1 MPFRP
6 HVRAVA
12 CAAVA
17 AVPAFGVAVAL
28 AASTPEPTT
37 GTPPRA
43 AGATAAAPAGDA
55 QRAFRALL
63 DEQWAADLAN
73 DPLAATAAG
82 DSRYDDRLPVAT
94 PAEFERIARE
104 DAAFLTRLRAIDRS
118 VLPPTDRLNH
128 ELLSFILEHRVALA
142 PFRAWRSPML
152 SDDGFH
158 VEVMR
163 MADGVPMN
171 TAADYEKYVARL
183 RAIPEY
189 FRQNV
194 GNMRLGMKEGYT
206 LPAEIL
212 PGIGA
217 VIDGAQFP
225 SAEQSPFWM
234 PFRSMPEAMPAAEQE
249 RLRAAARDAIER
261 GVLPAYRELRTFF
274 VSEYAPAARQTVGAS
289 ALPEG
294 ARQYE
299 ALTRYFTNLDVTP
312 AQVHEIGLR
321 EVARIRAEMDA
332 VMKAVEF
339 EGDFPAFLQFLRT
352 DPQFYAKSST
362 ELLMRASFIA
372 KNVDGKLPAYFGH
385 LPRMPYSVEP
395 VPAELAPNYTAGRYS
410 PPPVGGRR
418 GGQYWVNT
426 YALDKRPLY
435 VLPALT
441 LHEAVPGHH
450 LQGAIAQELGE
461 VPPFRRNFYPHA
473 FGEGWGLYAEKLG
486 KEMGVYTTPYEEFGR
501 LTYEM
506 WRAVRL
512 VVDTGLHAKGWSRQ
526 QARDYLASHT
536 ALSLHEVQTEVDR
549 YIAWPGQALAYKMG
563 ELKILEL
570 RARAERELGPAFD
583 LRAFH
588 DAVLMNGGVPLPV
601 LERQVGEYLAAAKSS
616 KAAAAV
622 SAPGTAAPAAA
633 AAR

>member
-1 MPFRP
+1 MKPRT
-6 HVRAVA
+6 
-12 CAAVA
+12 
-17 AVPAFGVAVAL
+17 L
-28 AASTPEPTT
+28 ASTIALGTLLAGGLPLPTT
-37 GTPPRA
+37 FAAA
-43 AGATAAAPAGDA
+43 AGGTSPAANDAAAAPAHA
-55 QRAFRALL
+55 AATRANPATRAFHALL
-63 DEQWAADLAN
+63 VEQWEADLRN
-73 DPLAATAAG
+73 NPLVATAAG

-104 DAAFLTRLRAIDRS
+104 DADFLARLRHIDRAALS
-118 VLPPTDRLNH
+118 PADRLNH

-142 PFRAWRSPML
+142 PFRAWRAPML

-171 TAADYEKYVARL
+171 TSADYEKYVARL
-183 RAIPEY
+183 RAIPGY
-189 FRQNV
+189 FDQNIA
-194 GNMRLGMKEGYT
+194 NMWRGMREGWM

-212 PGIGA
+212 PGIRA
-217 VIDGAQFP
+217 VIDGQQFA
-225 SAEQSPFWM
+225 SAEQSPFWA
-234 PFRSMPEAMPAAEQE
+234 PFRSMPESMPAAEQE
-249 RLRAAARDAIER
+249 RLRAAARTAIEE
-261 GVLPAYRELRTFF
+261 GVVPAYRDLRDFF
-274 VSEYAPAARQTVGAS
+274 VDDYWQDGRPSVGAR
-289 ALPEG
+289 ALPDG
-294 ARQYE
+294 TRYYE

-321 EVARIRAEMDA
+321 EVARIRGEMDA
-332 VMKAVEF
+332 VMKEVKF
-339 EGDFPAFLQFLRT
+339 DGDFAAFLQFLRT
-352 DPQFYAKSST
+352 DPQFYAKSGN

-372 KNVDGKLPAYFGH
+372 KRVDGMLPAYFGH

-395 VPAELAPNYTAGRYS
+395 VPAELAPNYTGGRYS

-450 LQGAIAQELGE
+450 LQGAIAQEQGE

-473 FGEGWGLYAEKLG
+473 YGEGWGLYAEKLG

-512 VVDTGLHAKGWSRQ
+512 VVDTGLHAQGWTRQ
-526 QARDYLASHT
+526 QAQDYLASNT
-536 ALSLHEVQTEVDR
+536 ALSLHEVRTEVDR

-570 RARAERELGPAFD
+570 RARAERELGATFD
-583 LRAFH
+583 IRAFH

-601 LERQVGEYLAAAKSS
+601 LERQIAEYVAAAK
-616 KAAAAV
+616 A
-622 SAPGTAAPAAA
+622 GG
-633 AAR
+633 

>member
-1 MPFRP
+1 MPTPAESRARRAP
-6 HVRAVA
+6 LRTVVLLALAVA
-12 CAAVA
+12 CTA
-17 AVPAFGVAVAL
+17 PGVVGARD
-28 AASTPEPTT
+28 ASAQSPVRADASPT
-37 GTPPRA
+37 
-43 AGATAAAPAGDA
+43 APV
-55 QRAFRALL
+55 RAFHALL
-63 DEQWAADLAN
+63 DEQWAADLASN
-73 DPLAATAAG
+73 PLAATAAG
-82 DSRYDDRLPVAT
+82 ESKYDDRLPIAT
-94 PAEFERIARE
+94 PAEFERIARG
-104 DAAFLTRLRAIDRS
+104 DAAFLARLRSLDRGA
-118 VLPPTDRLNH
+118 LPPADRLNYD
-128 ELLSFILEHRVALA
+128 LLAFVLEHRLALA
-142 PFRAWRSPML
+142 PFRAWRAPML

-183 RAIPEY
+183 RAIPAY
-189 FRQNV
+189 FGQNV
-194 GNMRLGMKEGYT
+194 ANMRLGIREGWT

-212 PGIGA
+212 PGIRA
-217 VIDGAQFP
+217 VIDGQQFP
-225 SAEQSPFWM
+225 SAEKSPFWA
-234 PFRSMPEAMPAAEQE
+234 PFAEMSAAVPAAEQQ
-249 RLRAAARDAIER
+249 RLRAEARAALEQ
-261 GVLPAYRELRTFF
+261 GVLPAYRELQRFF
-274 VSEYAPAARQTVGAS
+274 VEEYVPAARRSLAAS
-289 ALPEG
+289 ALPDG
-294 ARQYE
+294 TRYYA

-312 AQVHEIGLR
+312 EQVHEIGLR

-332 VMKAVEF
+332 VQKETGF
-339 EGDFPAFLQFLRT
+339 QGDFAAFLTFLRT
-352 DPQFYAKSST
+352 DPQFYAKSAT

-372 KNVDGKLPAYFGH
+372 KNIDGKLPAYFDR

-435 VLPALT
+435 ALPALT

-450 LQGAIAQELGE
+450 LQGALAQEQGE
-461 VPPFRRNFYPHA
+461 VPPFRRNLYPHA

-506 WRAVRL
+506 WRACRL
-512 VVDTGLHAKGWSRQ
+512 VVDTGLHTKGWTRQ
-526 QARDYLASHT
+526 QAIDYLASNT
-536 ALSLHEVQTEVDR
+536 ALSLHEVTTEVDR

-570 RARAERELGPAFD
+570 RARAEQQLGPRFD

-588 DAVLMNGGVPLPV
+588 RAVLANGGVPLPI
-601 LERQVGEYLAAAKSS
+601 LERQVEEH
-616 KAAAAV
+616 V
-622 SAPGTAAPAAA
+622 A
-633 AAR
+633 AARAAEPARSADAR

>member
-1 MPFRP
+1 MNHGAGLPMTNRSTGR
-6 HVRAVA
+6 VRA
-12 CAAVA
+12 AAVQCVLALVFA
-17 AVPAFGVAVAL
+17 AAAPPA
-28 AASTPEPTT
+28 T
-37 GTPPRA
+37 A
-43 AGATAAAPAGDA
+43 AGAPPDATAATRTEATT
-55 QRAFRALL
+55 RVFHALL
-63 DEQWAADLAN
+63 AEQWEADLRN
-73 DPLAATAAG
+73 NPLVATAAG
-82 DSRYDDRLPVAT
+82 DSRYDDRLPAVA
-94 PAEFERIARE
+94 PAELERIDRE
-104 DAAFLTRLRAIDRS
+104 DAAFLARLRGIDRDA
-118 VLPPTDRLNH
+118 LPPTDRLNH
-128 ELLSFILEHRVALA
+128 ELLSFVLEQRVALA
-142 PFRAWRSPML
+142 PYQAWRAPML
-152 SDDGFH
+152 SDSGFH

-171 TAADYEKYVARL
+171 TGADYEKYLARL

-194 GNMRLGMKEGYT
+194 ANMRLGMQQGWT

-212 PGIGA
+212 PGIRA
-217 VIDGAQFP
+217 AIDAQQFP
-225 SAEQSPFWM
+225 SAEQSPFWQ
-234 PFRSMPEAMPAAEQE
+234 PFRAMPETMPAAERA
-249 RLRAAARDAIER
+249 RLQAAARTALDGR
-261 GVLPAYRELRTFF
+261 VLPAYRELQAFF
-274 VSEYAPAARQTVGAS
+274 IDEYMPAARNTVGAS
-289 ALPEG
+289 ALPDG
-294 ARQYE
+294 RRYYE
-299 ALTRYFTNLDVTP
+299 ALTKYFTTLDVSP

-332 VMKAVEF
+332 VIEQVKF

-395 VPAELAPNYTAGRYS
+395 VPAELAPNYTGGRYS

-450 LQGAIAQELGE
+450 LQIAIAQEQGE

-473 FGEGWGLYAEKLG
+473 YGEGWGLYAEKLG
-486 KEMGVYTTPYEEFGR
+486 TEMGVYTTPYEEFGR

-512 VVDTGLHAKGWSRQ
+512 VVDTGIHSQGWTRQ
-526 QARDYLASHT
+526 QAQDYLASNT
-536 ALSLHEVQTEVDR
+536 ALSLHEVRTEVDR

-570 RARAERELGPAFD
+570 RARAERELGATFD
-583 LRAFH
+583 IRAFH

-601 LERQVGEYLAAAKSS
+601 LERQVTEYIAAAK
-616 KAAAAV
+616 A
-622 SAPGTAAPAAA
+622 GG
-633 AAR
+633 

>member
-1 MPFRP
+1 MKIRLEGR
-6 HVRAVA
+6 VR
-12 CAAVA
+12 VA
-17 AVPAFGVAVAL
+17 AVPYLLLLAFAAAGPHAT
-28 AASTPEPTT
+28 AAST
-37 GTPPRA
+37 TPV
-43 AGATAAAPAGDA
+43 TAAAARADA
-55 QRAFRALL
+55 ATRAFRTLL
-63 DEQWAADLAN
+63 AEQWEADLRN
-73 DPLAATAAG
+73 NPLVATAAG
-82 DSRYDDRLPVAT
+82 DSRYDDRLPRVT
-94 PAEFERIARE
+94 PAELERIDRE
-104 DAAFLTRLRAIDRS
+104 DAAFLARLRGVDRDA
-118 VLPPTDRLNH
+118 LPPADGLNH
-128 ELLSFILEHRVALA
+128 ELLSFVLEQRVALA
-142 PFRAWRSPML
+142 PYRAWRAPML
-152 SDDGFH
+152 SDSGFH

-171 TAADYEKYVARL
+171 TVADYEKYLARL

-194 GNMRLGMKEGYT
+194 ANMRLGMQQGWT

-212 PGIGA
+212 PGILA
-217 VIDGAQFP
+217 SIDAQQFP
-225 SAEQSPFWM
+225 SAEQSPFWT
-234 PFRSMPEAMPAAEQE
+234 PFRAMPETIPAAEQA
-249 RLRAAARDAIER
+249 RLKAAARAAID
-261 GVLPAYRELRTFF
+261 GSVLPVYRDLRAFF
-274 VSEYAPAARQTVGAS
+274 VDEYTPAARRTVGAS
-289 ALPEG
+289 ALPDG
-294 ARQYE
+294 VRYYD
-299 ALTRYFTNLDVTP
+299 ALTKYFTTLDVTP

-332 VMKAVEF
+332 VMKQVKF
-339 EGDFPAFLQFLRT
+339 DGDFPAFLQFLRT

-395 VPAELAPNYTAGRYS
+395 VPAELAPNYTGGRYS

-450 LQGAIAQELGE
+450 LQGAIAQEQGE

-512 VVDTGLHAKGWSRQ
+512 VVDTGLHAQGWTRQ
-526 QARDYLASHT
+526 QAQDYLASNT
-536 ALSLHEVQTEVDR
+536 ALSLHEVRTEVDR

-570 RARAERELGPAFD
+570 RARAERELGPKFD
-583 LRAFH
+583 IRAFH
-588 DAVLMNGGVPLPV
+588 DAVLTNGGVPLPV
-601 LERQVGEYLAAAKSS
+601 LERQIADYIAAAQ
-616 KAAAAV
+616 A
-622 SAPGTAAPAAA
+622 GG
-633 AAR
+633 

>member
-1 MPFRP
+1 MTIASKSR
-6 HVRAVA
+6 VRA
-12 CAAVA
+12 A
-17 AVPAFGVAVAL
+17 AVPCVLAVATAFGAAGLPTTAAL
-28 AASTPEPTT
+28 AT
-37 GTPPRA
+37 A
-43 AGATAAAPAGDA
+43 AGATTGAAPAA
-55 QRAFRALL
+55 LANPATQAFRTLL
-63 DEQWAADLAN
+63 AEQWEADLRSN
-73 DPLAATAAG
+73 PLVATAAG
-82 DSRYDDRLPVAT
+82 DPRYDDRLPAVA
-94 PAEFERIARE
+94 PADLARVAAE
-104 DAAFLTRLRAIDRS
+104 DAAFLARLRGIDRS
-118 VLPPTDRLNH
+118 ALSPADRLNH

-142 PFRAWRSPML
+142 PFRSWRAPMV

-183 RAIPEY
+183 RAVPEY

-194 GNMRLGMKEGYT
+194 ANMKLGLREGYT

-212 PGIGA
+212 PGIRA
-217 VIDGAQFP
+217 SIDGQQFP
-225 SAEQSPFWM
+225 SAEQSPFWA
-234 PFRSMPEAMPAAEQE
+234 PFRTMPETMPAAEQE
-249 RLRAAARDAIER
+249 RLRAAARAAIEG
-261 GVLPAYRELRTFF
+261 GVLPAYRELQAFF
-274 VSEYAPAARQTVGAS
+274 VDDYMPAARGTVGAS
-289 ALPEG
+289 ALPDG
-294 ARQYE
+294 VRYYE

-321 EVARIRAEMDA
+321 EVARIRAEMAA
-332 VMKAVEF
+332 VIAQVKF
-339 EGDFPAFLQFLRT
+339 DGDFAAFLQFLRT

-395 VPAELAPNYTAGRYS
+395 VPAELAPNYTGGRYS

-450 LQGAIAQELGE
+450 LQIAIAQEQGE

-473 FGEGWGLYAEKLG
+473 YGEGWGLYAEKLG
-486 KEMGVYTTPYEEFGR
+486 KEMGVYATPYEEFGR

-512 VVDTGLHAKGWSRQ
+512 VVDTGLHAQGWTRQ
-526 QARDYLASHT
+526 QAQDYLAANT
-536 ALSLHEVQTEVDR
+536 ALSLHEVRTEVDR

-570 RARAERELGPAFD
+570 RARAERELGAKFD
-583 LRAFH
+583 IRAFH

-601 LERQVGEYLAAAKSS
+601 LERQVAEYI
-616 KAAAAV
+616 
-622 SAPGTAAPAAA
+622 A
-633 AAR
+633 AARAAS

>member
-1 MPFRP
+1 MPIHLPTRGAA
-6 HVRAVA
+6 RAIVPAWCTAVLLVA
-12 CAAVA
+12 AP
-17 AVPAFGVAVAL
+17 AVPA
-28 AASTPEPTT
+28 AS
-37 GTPPRA
+37 
-43 AGATAAAPAGDA
+43 AAPAASAPAPPAASAATDA
-55 QRAFRALL
+55 GRAFRALL
-63 DEQWAADLAN
+63 DEQWAADLRN
-73 DPLAATAAG
+73 NPLAATAAG
-82 DSRYDDRLPVAT
+82 ESRYDDRLPVAT
-94 PAEFERIARE
+94 PAEFERIAGE
-104 DAAFLTRLRAIDRS
+104 DAAFLARLRAIDRAA
-118 VLPPTDRLNH
+118 LPPADRLNH
-128 ELLSFILEHRVALA
+128 ELLQFILEHRVALA
-142 PFRAWRSPML
+142 PYRQWRAPML

-171 TAADYEKYVARL
+171 TSADYEQYVARL
-183 RAIPEY
+183 RAIPAY
-189 FRQNV
+189 FDQNV
-194 GNMRLGMKEGYT
+194 ANMRLGMEEGWT

-212 PGIGA
+212 PGIRA
-217 VIDGAQFP
+217 VIDGQQFA
-225 SAEQSPFWM
+225 SAERSPFWM
-234 PFRSMPEAMPAAEQE
+234 PFRSMPETMPAAEQE
-249 RLRAAARDAIER
+249 RLKAEARVAIEQ
-261 GVLPAYRELRTFF
+261 GVLPAYRELRAFF
-274 VSEYAPAARQTVGAS
+274 VDEYLPAARTTVGAS
-289 ALPEG
+289 ALPDG
-294 ARQYE
+294 ARYYE

-332 VMKAVEF
+332 VMKEVKF
-339 EGDFPAFLQFLRT
+339 DGDFAAFLQFLRT
-352 DPQFYAKSST
+352 DPQFYARSGN

-372 KNVDGKLPAYFGH
+372 KRADGLLPAYFGH

-395 VPAELAPNYTAGRYS
+395 VPAELAPNYTGGRYS

-450 LQGAIAQELGE
+450 LQGAIAQEMGE

-473 FGEGWGLYAEKLG
+473 FGEGWALYTEKLG
-486 KEMGVYTTPYEEFGR
+486 KEMGIYTTPYEEFGR

-512 VVDTGLHAKGWSRQ
+512 VVDTGLHAKGWTRQ
-526 QARDYLASHT
+526 QARDYLAANT

-570 RARAERELGPAFD
+570 RARAERELGPKFD
-583 LRAFH
+583 IRAFH
-588 DAVLMNGGVPLPV
+588 DAVLRSGGVPLPV
-601 LERQVGEYLAAAKSS
+601 LERQVGEYLAAA
-616 KAAAAV
+616 
-622 SAPGTAAPAAA
+622 SAGG
-633 AAR
+633 

>member
-1 MPFRP
+1 MSRGSGLPTANRP
-6 HVRAVA
+6 NGLVRA
-12 CAAVA
+12 A
-17 AVPAFGVAVAL
+17 AVPCVLAL
-28 AASTPEPTT
+28 LFAAAA
-37 GTPPRA
+37 PPATA
-43 AGATAAAPAGDA
+43 AGAPPGAAAATRTEA
-55 QRAFRALL
+55 ATRAFHTLL
-63 DEQWAADLAN
+63 AEQWEADLRN
-73 DPLAATAAG
+73 NPLVATAAG
-82 DSRYDDRLPVAT
+82 DPRYDDRLPVVT

-104 DAAFLTRLRAIDRS
+104 DAAFLARLRGIDRS
-118 VLPPTDRLNH
+118 VLPPADRLNH
-128 ELLSFILEHRVALA
+128 ELLSFILEQRVALA
-142 PFRAWRSPML
+142 PFRAWRTPMV

-171 TAADYEKYVARL
+171 TAADYEQYLARL

-194 GNMRLGMKEGYT
+194 ANLRLGMQQGWT

-212 PGIGA
+212 PGIRA
-217 VIDGAQFP
+217 AIDAQQFP

-234 PFRSMPEAMPAAEQE
+234 PFRAMPETMPAAEQA
-249 RLRAAARDAIER
+249 RLKAAARAAIEE
-261 GVLPAYRELRTFF
+261 GVLPAYRDLQAFF
-274 VSEYAPAARQTVGAS
+274 VDEYLPAARKTVGAS
-289 ALPEG
+289 ALPDG
-294 ARQYE
+294 TRYYE
-299 ALTRYFTNLDVTP
+299 ALTKYFTNLDVTP

-321 EVARIRAEMDA
+321 EVARIRGEMDA
-332 VMKAVEF
+332 VMKQVKF
-339 EGDFPAFLQFLRT
+339 DGDFPAFLQFLRT

-395 VPAELAPNYTAGRYS
+395 VPAELAPNYTGGRYS

-450 LQGAIAQELGE
+450 LQIAIAQEQGE

-473 FGEGWGLYAEKLG
+473 YGEGWGLYAEKLG
-486 KEMGVYTTPYEEFGR
+486 TEMGVYTTPYEEFGR

-512 VVDTGLHAKGWSRQ
+512 VVDTGLHAQGWTRQ
-526 QARDYLASHT
+526 QAQEYLASNT
-536 ALSLHEVQTEVDR
+536 ALSLHEVRTEVDR

-570 RARAERELGPAFD
+570 RARAERELGPKFD
-583 LRAFH
+583 IRAFH

-601 LERQVGEYLAAAKSS
+601 LERQIAEYIAAAK
-616 KAAAAV
+616 A
-622 SAPGTAAPAAA
+622 GG
-633 AAR
+633 